1 MDTAVN
7 LSRLVWGDDARRAL
21 SYKGGHL
28 RCVFGVLIS
37 PCSLEVCFAY
47 YLLCYYQGRTNL
59 EGTVSKP
66 TGEKC
71 PRCGR
76 GMKLS
81 QKVCRRPQPS

>member
-37 PCSLEVCFAY
+37 PCSLEVFLPIIYFATTRAG
-47 YLLCYYQGRTNL
+47 QTWKGR
-59 EGTVSKP
+59 S
-66 TGEKC
+66 
-71 PRCGR
+71 R
-76 GMKLS
+76 S
-81 QKVCRRPQPS
+81 RPVRNARAVAGG